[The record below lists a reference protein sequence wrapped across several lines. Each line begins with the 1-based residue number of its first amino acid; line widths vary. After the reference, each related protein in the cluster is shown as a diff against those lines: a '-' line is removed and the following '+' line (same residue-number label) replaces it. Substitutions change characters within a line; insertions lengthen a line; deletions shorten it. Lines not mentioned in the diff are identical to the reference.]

1 MKASFLNKL
10 LLLINRSYT
19 MKKLVLLV
27 ILAFSLVLSPLA
39 TTMASTPKLIN
50 YQGKLKNL
58 PAQSGPFLVVF
69 EIFEDAAGGTAL
81 WIEQKNVTPSADGTF
96 STYLGETN
104 PIDLKFDKQYYV
116 QVTVG
121 NNQPFPRTK
130 LTSAPSAFHA
140 IDADTAQHAFT
151 ADMANGVVPNVLT
164 WDNMTADAQM
174 AGGVLMGTYPNP
186 QIRPDAI
193 LDNIPDGSITTEM
206 LSPNISTSP
215 SGPAGGD
222 LTGTYPD
229 PLIAVGAVKTDR
241 IADGA
246 VTNEKI
252 ANLTIA
258 DAKIVDLDAAKL
270 FNLGALSGTVAV
282 MTDATIDGDGT
293 NAMPLGLA
301 DSAVTS
307 VKIAD
312 GEVMTQDLM
321 DDAVTNEK
329 LADDAV
335 MSANIM
341 DGEVMNADLA
351 DDAVMSN
358 NIMDGEVMTA
368 DIMDAAVTNAKLAV
382 DAVRMENIDVNGG
395 APTDGEFLSW
405 DDVDGE
411 MRWVE
416 PTVVTSAPLT
426 GNGQTATPV
435 TLDPTFG
442 NVNELLIRDAA
453 GWTSGL
459 INSANIAAG
468 AVTSTELADD
478 AVMTNHIMDGQV
490 MTADLM
496 DGAVNSAKILDE
508 SIATIDLMDG
518 SVTEVKIAD
527 DAVTTGKILD
537 GTIINADLADG
548 AVTSAKILDGEV
560 MTADLMD
567 AAVTTVKI
575 ADASVTEP
583 KMADNSV
590 STRTI
595 LDLAVTNGKLA
606 ADAVTTDKILDGTI
620 LTEDLADLSVT
631 EPKLADAAVSTRT
644 IVDNA
649 IVNSKIAD
657 LAVTNE
663 KVSSQNQ
670 PQGKIMKSDGNGGV
684 SWEDDEGIVL
694 PWTGSYDGPGD
705 AFTLTHTGIAGDG
718 SAAVFNS
725 TDAGNADPTVEII
738 KDVSN
743 GAGSALAVH
752 GIGVEGANYIATFT
766 NNNLNE
772 GRTVLIQN
780 EAPATSNGG
789 TLFDPGTPADPADDY
804 VNPDQGNPAT
814 DVQDAALV
822 VNNTDPSASGQKLA
836 IKTYGSIQANS
847 AIQGAD
853 LISHN
858 GEVIVYDGN
867 DAGATLF
874 INEGSME
881 KTDAASETFRMF
893 NDNGDFDV
901 DLDGHIDVR
910 NQAFIGDNNDENQTT
925 VRGAVTAVAIDLS
938 VPGVPNVSPA
948 GPGTAS
954 TVATANA
961 DLLVDGDA
969 ELSGSLNLGGGAD
982 TYNSVNDIYISTDL
996 TTLTPPLPAPPTTV
1010 IFESN
1015 DAQLISARA
1024 VEDALLNHDLQ
1035 VAYNNGNSITSTD
1048 AQGDIDFNLEEA
1060 TDFTITG
1067 ANVGNDVIIDGAG
1080 YLDAQVNIINRAPGT
1095 AVIVED
1101 DLEPQADNTF
1111 DLGSDANRWQDVYVN
1126 GTSVHVGPANGQA
1139 GGTELAVGY
1148 AANAATFT
1156 VDAGVMQTL
1165 DAGNDAATF
1174 DTDSDANNE
1183 LIIDPAGNISV
1194 GGILLDGNDDGTQ
1207 NFHVNGT
1214 VALTDGNG
1222 DGNNDV
1228 IVDPTGALG
1237 TAGVLLDGNSDGT
1250 PNIHTNGVVVL
1261 NDANGDATN
1270 DVIVDPTGA
1279 LGTAG
1284 ILLDGNSDG
1293 TQNFHVNGTVALTDG
1308 NGDGTNDV
1316 IVDPTG
1322 ALGTVGTLIDGNSDG
1337 NTNLTVNGTLVNTDA
1352 NGDGNNDVSVDPTGA
1367 GYVVDGNSSGTANL
1381 TVTGGV
1387 VNVDAND
1394 DGANNITANGVLAN
1408 IDANGDGNNDLSVD
1422 PTGAGVVVDGNSDG
1436 NANITATGVLVNTD
1450 ANGDGNNDVSVDPT
1464 GAGYVVDGNSSGTAN
1479 LTVTGGVV
1487 NIDANDDGANNITA
1501 NGVLANIDAD
1511 GDGNNDVAVDPTGA
1525 GVVVDGNS
1533 DGAAN
1538 LTVTGAVVNVDANGD
1553 GANNIV
1559 ANGVLA
1565 NIDADGD
1572 GNNDLT
1578 VDPTGTGVSVD
1589 GNSDGAANFN
1599 VNGANVTIDPAGDG
1613 TNNYT
1618 FAEASLTIDNDNGGA
1633 ATDVTLTETGLNRN
1647 GGAVEAFAFANTGG
1661 VLDVDISGNVD
1672 VASAN
1677 STFGD
1682 NTDATQATVN
1692 GAITA
1697 LAAAPSVAPVAGAA
1711 QDLIVNGDAQ
1721 ITGSLT
1727 LSDNS
1732 VNDIYNS
1739 TDNLVGPPLVMDPAA
1754 TDRQLVTALAVQQ
1767 ALINHDLQVAYNN
1780 GNAIVAVDAEGDI
1793 DFDMTENTDFTV
1805 NLATANNNVV
1815 VDGLGIID
1823 AQVDIEN
1830 SVTGTVIVDDNLD
1843 VRDALFNNSVDATPL
1858 AINDDVTITMQDN
1871 NDNVEITD
1879 GGTGTVGNLLDITKT
1894 GADAAFAV
1902 EVNTNQ
1908 SGIDVVTTNNNAVA
1922 YSTTLAGSN
1931 AVGYTVST
1939 TGSDARNITSSSTG
1953 ANAIDVSATA
1963 SGNTATAIQG
1973 TATGGA
1979 GVAVRATA
1987 AGGNAVISSNA
1998 STGVA
2003 NSTVTV
2009 DNTTAAATSFAV
2021 TVENGNMKLSHDN
2034 AVTAANLPA
2043 AGGTINPTSQTIVR
2057 ATTLGGA
2064 NAGTVTLAAATTE
2077 GQVIIITNENPG
2089 NISITGGVAATYVIP
2104 GNEAAQFVYVN
2115 GLWYKMN

>member
-39 TTMASTPKLIN
+39 TTMASTPKFIN

-81 WIEQKNVTPSADGTF
+81 WIEQQNVTPSADGTF

-270 FNLGALSGTVAV
+270 FNLGALAGTVAV

-335 MSANIM
+335 MSANIV

-351 DDAVMSN
+351 ADAVTTDKILN
-358 NIMDGEVMTA
+358 GTIITEDLA
-368 DIMDAAVTNAKLAV
+368 DAAVTNAKLAV

-416 PTVVTSAPLT
+416 PTVFTSAPLT
-426 GNGQTATPV
+426 GNGQSATPV

-442 NVNELLIRDAA
+442 NENELLIRNAA
-453 GWTSGL
+453 GWEAGL
-459 INSANIAAG
+459 IDSDNIAENAI
-468 AVTSTELADD
+468 TPFQLADD

-490 MTADLM
+490 MTADIM
-496 DGAVNSAKILDE
+496 DLAVTTAKINDLSVTNGKLADNSVTTLKIVDGE
-508 SIATIDLMDG
+508 VTTPDLADLNVTEAKMADNSVSTRTIIDLA
-518 SVTEVKIAD
+518 VTNGKLAA
-527 DAVTTGKILD
+527 DAVTTDKILD

-804 VNPDQGNPAT
+804 VNPDPAGT

-847 AIQGAD
+847 AIQGTD

-858 GEVIVYDGN
+858 GEVIVYDGVN
-867 DAGATLF
+867 PGATLF
-874 INEGSME
+874 IQENSFE
-881 KTDAASETFRMF
+881 KTGAATETLQMF
-893 NDNGDFDV
+893 NTAGDFDV

-948 GPGTAS
+948 GPGTAT

-1080 YLDAQVNIINRAPGT
+1080 YLDAQVNIINTSAGN

-1101 DLEPQADNTF
+1101 DLEPDADDTY
-1111 DLGSDANRWQDVYVN
+1111 DLGSDLNRWSNAYVN
-1126 GTSVHVGPANGQA
+1126 GGSVHVGPTGGQA
-1139 GGTELAVGY
+1139 GGTELAIGY
-1148 AANAATFT
+1148 AANAATLT
-1156 VDAGVMQTL
+1156 VDNGLMANF
-1165 DAGNDAATF
+1165 DAGNDMIMLDADA
-1174 DTDSDANNE
+1174 DANSE
-1183 LIIDPAGNISV
+1183 LTIDP
-1194 GGILLDGNDDGTQ
+1194 
-1207 NFHVNGT
+1207 
-1214 VALTDGNG
+1214 
-1222 DGNNDV
+1222 
-1228 IVDPTGALG
+1228 LG
-1237 TAGVLLDGNSDGT
+1237 AGVT
-1250 PNIHTNGVVVL
+1250 
-1261 NDANGDATN
+1261 
-1270 DVIVDPTGA
+1270 
-1279 LGTAG
+1279 
-1284 ILLDGNSDG
+1284 
-1293 TQNFHVNGTVALTDG
+1293 
-1308 NGDGTNDV
+1308 
-1316 IVDPTG
+1316 
-1322 ALGTVGTLIDGNSDG
+1322 IDGNSDG
-1337 NTNLTVNGTLVNTDA
+1337 ANNVTVDGSAMIVNA
-1352 NGDGNNDVSVDPTGA
+1352 NGDGNFDVLVDPTGL
-1367 GYVVDGNSSGTANL
+1367 GFM
-1381 TVTGGV
+1381 
-1387 VNVDAND
+1387 VDANSD
-1394 DGANNITANGVLAN
+1394 ATVNISADGASNISL
-1408 IDANGDGNNDLSVD
+1408 
-1422 PTGAGVVVDGNSDG
+1422 
-1436 NANITATGVLVNTD
+1436 NANA
-1450 ANGDGNNDVSVDPT
+1450 
-1464 GAGYVVDGNSSGTAN
+1464 
-1479 LTVTGGVV
+1479 
-1487 NIDANDDGANNITA
+1487 DANDEIEITA
-1501 NGVLANIDAD
+1501 
-1511 GDGNNDVAVDPTGA
+1511 A
-1525 GVVVDGNS
+1525 GVTIDGNS
-1533 DGAAN
+1533 DGAN
-1538 LTVTGAVVNVDANGD
+1538 NVTVTGAAFNVDANGSTTNNITAD
-1553 GANNIV
+1553 GASFGVNADD
-1559 ANGVLA
+1559 ANGNEIFANGAAVHLNANGDA
-1565 NIDADGD
+1565 NIDVDVNGTTVDLDPNSNGTDNFSFAETGVTISTTQATGDVVLSDAGINSAAAQEFAFTATAGNMDVAVDGKID
-1572 GNNDLT
+1572 VQSAASTIGDNANGNQLT
-1578 VDPTGTGVSVD
+1578 VEGVATPVTVD
-1589 GNSDGAANFN
+1589 GAGLVTAAP
-1599 VNGANVTIDPAGDG
+1599 GAGDQ
-1613 TNNYT
+1613 
-1618 FAEASLTIDNDNGGA
+1618 ELTVTGDVAISGA
-1633 ATDVTLTETGLNRN
+1633 ATM
-1647 GGAVEAFAFANTGG
+1647 GG
-1661 VLDVDISGNVD
+1661 
-1672 VASAN
+1672 
-1677 STFGD
+1677 
-1682 NTDATQATVN
+1682 
-1692 GAITA
+1692 
-1697 LAAAPSVAPVAGAA
+1697 
-1711 QDLIVNGDAQ
+1711 
-1721 ITGSLT
+1721 
-1727 LSDNS
+1727 NS
-1732 VNDIYNS
+1732 VNDIFIS
-1739 TDNLVGPPLVMDPAA
+1739 TDLVGGLFPLPPASSDA
-1754 TDRQLVTALAVQQ
+1754 QLVTALAVQTALLNHDLQ
-1767 ALINHDLQVAYNN
+1767 VAYNNGNVINAVVAEGNIDFNLDGVDFTVTGANAGDNLIVDGAGIIDAQVNIENSTGDVTVNDNLVVTGTSDVQGNVFNSTGNVVVNDNLDVVNVLDAQAAANLIGDGTDATQATVEGVATATTTDATGAVTASPAAAATELIVQGDAQIDGSLRLGTHPVDNIFVAGDLVGNLFPAPAAIDGQSNDGELVTALAVQTALINHDLQVAYNN
-1780 GNAIVAVDAEGDI
+1780 GNVINAVAAEGNI
-1793 DFDMTENTDFTV
+1793 DFNYDGVDFT
-1805 NLATANNNVV
+1805 LTGANAGDDVII
-1815 VDGLGIID
+1815 DGAGIID
-1823 AQVDIEN
+1823 AQVNIEN
-1830 SVTGTVIVDDNLD
+1830 SATGTVIVNDNLD
-1843 VRDALFNNSVDATPL
+1843 VRDALFNNSIDATPL
-1858 AINDDVTITMQDN
+1858 AINDDVTATMQDA
-1871 NDNVEITD
+1871 NDNFEINSASTNGPLVD
-1879 GGTGTVGNLLDITKT
+1879 INKNGGDNV
-1894 GADAAFAV
+1894 AAV
-1902 EVNTNQ
+1902 EVETNEVGINVTN
-1908 SGIDVVTTNNNAVA
+1908 SGAAINAVA
-1922 YSTTLAGSN
+1922 FSTSLAGGN
-1931 AVGYTVST
+1931 AIG
-1939 TGSDARNITSSSTG
+1939 ANIVTTG
-1953 ANAIDVSATA
+1953 ANAKGVIANSGAGTALQGDVTSGTAVQATA
-1963 SGNTATAIQG
+1963 TTG
-1973 TATGGA
+1973 TAVTA
-1979 GVAVRATA
+1979 SNNVSNVNNPAV
-1987 AGGNAVISSNA
+1987 S
-1998 STGVA
+1998 
-2003 NSTVTV
+2003 V
-2009 DNTTAAATSFAV
+2009 DNSNV
-2021 TVENGNMKLSHDN
+2021 GPNSYGVQVENGHVSLSSDN
-2034 AVTAANLPA
+2034 GTAGIVT
-2043 AGGTINPTSQTIVR
+2043 GGTISLTSNSIIR
-2057 ATTLGGA
+2057 LTTGGA
-2064 NAGTVTLAAATTE
+2064 NANNVNLAAGSLQ
-2077 GQVIIITNENPG
+2077 GQIIIITNEDANDI
-2089 NISITGGVAATYVIP
+2089 NITGGVLAAYTVQA
-2104 GNEAAQFVYVN
+2104 NSAAQFVWN
-2115 GLWYKMN
+2115 GTAWIIMD